1 MPNTAAASLRTNFY
15 TIVQMEFPINIMSL
29 WDIPHN
35 IKCHLIAKYQEHVR
49 HFKTL
54 NTNMNKLNINVTV
67 TKSLSYSKFIDF
79 QMPNKSLTKSI
90 KNQSASQQAIWF
102 IRFDYHVLFY
112 YVMWYITYKQRH
124 SCKEFVKIWFK
135 ISVWMKYKSFHKI
148 MELWQYFFIWC
159 IEMISRF

>member
-1 MPNTAAASLRTNFY
+1 MPNTAAATLRTNFY

-67 TKSLSYSKFIDF
+67 TKVFKL
-79 QMPNKSLTKSI
+79 
-90 KNQSASQQAIWF
+90 
-102 IRFDYHVLFY
+102 
-112 YVMWYITYKQRH
+112 
-124 SCKEFVKIWFK
+124 FK
-135 ISVWMKYKSFHKI
+135 IY
-148 MELWQYFFIWC
+148 
-159 IEMISRF
+159 RFSDAQQIINEIN